1 MLHRVSAVDALVK
14 ELRRQ
19 ILAGELPPGT
29 VLPEIELAQRFHVAR
44 PTVRSAV
51 QELVDRGVLR
61 REAGRSARVP
71 VLGVDDVRD
80 VYFAR
85 AAIELRAIEFTTT
98 AQDLA
103 ALLEP
108 VAEALAG
115 MEEVPADAAWSEM
128 AEADLAFHS
137 ALVRA
142 TGSERLV
149 RMFEDVLEE
158 VRLCLVQLEARYPQ
172 RDELVAE
179 HRGILEA
186 IRAGDPDVARRQM
199 LSHLDSAVRDLTRQ

>member
-1 MLHRVSAVDALVK
+1 MLHRVSAVDALVE

-71 VLGVDDVRD
+71 VLGEDDVRD

-85 AAIELRAIEFTTT
+85 EAIELRAIEFTTT

-158 VRLCLVQLEARYPQ
+158 VRLCLAQLEARYPQ

>member
-1 MLHRVSAVDALVK
+1 MLHRVSAVDALVE

-71 VLGVDDVRD
+71 VLGEDDVRD

-85 AAIELRAIEFTTT
+85 EAIELRAIEFTTT

-115 MEEVPADAAWSEM
+115 MEQVPADAAWSEM

-158 VRLCLVQLEARYPQ
+158 VRLCLAQLEARYPQ

>member
-1 MLHRVSAVDALVK
+1 
-14 ELRRQ
+14 
-19 ILAGELPPGT
+19 
-29 VLPEIELAQRFHVAR
+29 
-44 PTVRSAV
+44 
-51 QELVDRGVLR
+51 
-61 REAGRSARVP
+61 
-71 VLGVDDVRD
+71 
-80 VYFAR
+80 
-85 AAIELRAIEFTTT
+85 
-98 AQDLA
+98 
-103 ALLEP
+103 
-108 VAEALAG
+108 
-115 MEEVPADAAWSEM
+115 M

>member
-71 VLGVDDVRD
+71 VLGEDDVRD

-115 MEEVPADAAWSEM
+115 MEQVSGDAAWSEM

>member
-71 VLGVDDVRD
+71 VLGEDDVRD

>member
-1 MLHRVSAVDALVK
+1 MLHRVSAVDALVE

-29 VLPEIELAQRFHVAR
+29 VLPEIVLAQRFHVAR

-71 VLGVDDVRD
+71 VLGEDDVRD

-85 AAIELRAIEFTTT
+85 EAIELRAIEFTTT

-115 MEEVPADAAWSEM
+115 MEQVPADAAWSAM

-158 VRLCLVQLEARYPQ
+158 VRLCLAQLEARYPQ

>member
-71 VLGVDDVRD
+71 VLGEDDVRD

-98 AQDLA
+98 AQDLE